1 MNGRWLVATA
11 LVACA
16 CRSTSPTEDRPARTP
31 GLTPS
36 KPSASIATSAPVEAA
51 DLSVDTG
58 MPRLSVVLEDPRLG
72 DVRASEQAGDWSGA
86 ARSMDAAMAEA
97 SLDPEHAC
105 TWNYTAGRLHFAAH
119 DIEEAI
125 RAFERVLAPGEGQD
139 ICALAPYAAWRDAEA
154 LVAAKRYDLAIA
166 RALSVGDGFAQQ
178 DEVDKLIAAAYAG
191 RGELAQI
198 PHSGTVIRAPQV
210 EAPPVPRAAPSSPGP
225 AEPGPGNR
233 ASREP
238 TCPAAIARAQGMPRG
253 KAAETAEAW
262 GQAIARCSGTDSLA
276 TALYYGG
283 RASTWAH
290 RPAEAMDRF
299 ARVEKLFPKHRLA
312 DDARYRSAL
321 VALDQGDETRAAT
334 MLSSLPDDYPD
345 GDMRAEALFRIALG
359 KLRARDFYAAER
371 ALERAIATGLEE
383 PTGPMSGRLNYFRAR
398 VAELSGDIQGAR
410 DRYQALIREQPFS
423 YYMLLAWS
431 RLAASDVD
439 AARALVSDAARHEP
453 TGPFLTRSHSEFGS
467 APFAQFELLL
477 DVGEIDAARRL
488 TTLSGMTAENADSE
502 VLWAIAWLL
511 NRAGAIEAA
520 YGMTRTRLAEYRRHY
535 PAGRWRLAWDIAYP
549 RAWNAVVLRESEAAR
564 IPPALTWAIVREE
577 SGFDPVARSA
587 ANAIGVM
594 QLLPTT
600 ARGVAHDAAVAF
612 SDDSLLHPETCIL
625 LGARY
630 LGTLR
635 STPALGPALAIGAYN
650 AGAGAVRRW
659 ISEFGSDDFDVF
671 VERIPYDET
680 RTYIK
685 RVLASEAAYAFMISP
700 ESVEELI
707 GTLVRHAP

>member
-1 MNGRWLVATA
+1 M
-11 LVACA
+11 
-16 CRSTSPTEDRPARTP
+16 PT
-31 GLTPS
+31 
-36 KPSASIATSAPVEAA
+36 
-51 DLSVDTG
+51 
-58 MPRLSVVLEDPRLG
+58 LSVVLEDPRLG

-86 ARSMDAAMAEA
+86 ARSMDNAMAEA
-97 SLDPEHAC
+97 SPDSEHAC

-125 RAFERVLAPGEGQD
+125 RAFERVLAPGEGQA

-154 LVAAKRYDLAIA
+154 LVAAKRYDQAIA
-166 RALSVGDGFAQQ
+166 RALAVGDDFAAR
-178 DEVDKLIAAAYAG
+178 DEVDKLLAAAYAG
-191 RGELAQI
+191 RGEPGQI
-198 PHSGTVIRAPQV
+198 PHSATVIRGPQI
-210 EAPPVPRAAPSSPGP
+210 EAPPVTRPVPSSPGTVEL
-225 AEPGPGNR
+225 EPGSR
-233 ASREP
+233 AAREP

-253 KAAETAEAW
+253 KAVETADAW
-262 GQAIARCSGTDSLA
+262 GQAIARCSGTESLA
-276 TALYYGG
+276 IALYYGG
-283 RASTWAH
+283 RASTSAH
-290 RPAEAMDRF
+290 RPAEATDRF

-359 KLRARDFYAAER
+359 KLRAKDFYAAAS
-371 ALERAIATGLEE
+371 ALDRAIATGLEE
-383 PTGPMSGRLNYFRAR
+383 SSGPMSGRSNYFRAR

-410 DRYQALIREQPFS
+410 DHYQALVREQPFS

-431 RLAASDVD
+431 RLAASDSD
-439 AARALVSDAARHEP
+439 AARALVLATAHHEP
-453 TGPFLTRSHSEFGS
+453 AGPFLTRSHSEFGS
-467 APFAQFELLL
+467 ATFAQFELLL

-488 TTLSGMTAENADSE
+488 TTLTGMTADSVDSE
-502 VLWAIAWLL
+502 VLWTIAWLF

-520 YGMTRTRLAEYRRHY
+520 YGMTRTRLSEYRRHY

-549 RAWNAVVLRESEAAR
+549 RAWNAVVVRESEAAH
-564 IPPALTWAIVREE
+564 IPPALTWAILREE
-577 SGFDPVARSA
+577 SGFDPVARSP
-587 ANAIGVM
+587 ANAMGVM

-600 ARGVAHDAAVAF
+600 ARGVAHDAGLAF

-625 LGARY
+625 LGARH

-659 ISEFGSDDFDVF
+659 MSEFGSDDFDVF

-685 RVLASEAAYAFMISP
+685 RVLASEAAYAFMIYP